1 MVLGIFNLPIGCYL
15 LIFLKILF
23 KIKIFLKYNFYLLN
37 LFKSL
42 RVVSFF
48 FIVFYWISLKSLVVA
63 ALLHTQS
70 QGWGQTQLSGQFGV
84 RGTLG
89 RLLSGFSERWVGSF
103 QFLQTMVEGLD
114 VEKGEQST

>member
-48 FIVFYWISLKSLVVA
+48 FIVFY
-63 ALLHTQS
+63 
-70 QGWGQTQLSGQFGV
+70 
-84 RGTLG
+84 
-89 RLLSGFSERWVGSF
+89 
-103 QFLQTMVEGLD
+103 
-114 VEKGEQST
+114 